1 MIKYNLQCKNN
12 HEFESWFSSSSEYEK
27 LRKKKL
33 LECIYCKSLKIEK
46 SIMSPSIVA
55 SKKIDQ
61 KGHDRSKEFN
71 LIRKDLIKIKKF
83 VEKNFEFVGDKF
95 TQEVRDMHYNKHK
108 NKNIYGTASLQ
119 EKQELEDEGIELESI
134 PWINTKEN

>member
-1 MIKYNLQCKNN
+1 MIKYTLKCHKE
-12 HEFESWFSSSSEYEK
+12 HEFESWFYDSKEFDK
-27 LRKKKL
+27 LNKKKL

-71 LIRKDLIKIKKF
+71 LIRKDLIKIK
-83 VEKNFEFVGDKF
+83 N
-95 TQEVRDMHYNKHK
+95 
-108 NKNIYGTASLQ
+108 
-119 EKQELEDEGIELESI
+119 
-134 PWINTKEN
+134 

>member
-71 LIRKDLIKIKKF
+71 LIR
-83 VEKNFEFVGDKF
+83 
-95 TQEVRDMHYNKHK
+95 
-108 NKNIYGTASLQ
+108 
-119 EKQELEDEGIELESI
+119 
-134 PWINTKEN
+134 